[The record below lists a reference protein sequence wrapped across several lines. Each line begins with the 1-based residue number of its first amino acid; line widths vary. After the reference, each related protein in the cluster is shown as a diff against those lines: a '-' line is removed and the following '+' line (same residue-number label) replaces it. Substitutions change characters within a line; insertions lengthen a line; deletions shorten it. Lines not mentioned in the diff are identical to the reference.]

1 MTVIELFTYTF
12 EHGLF
17 FVMKLLK
24 LFKIFFSVKISK
36 ILNYLKEKTNLQKK
50 FCKINFYGSVPQ
62 KKKKYFAEEIVVID
76 NIQLFSK
83 CYGKSQA
90 VVYLM
95 KYVPKYMRSIL
106 KIHAYK

>member
-17 FVMKLLK
+17 FVIKLLK
-24 LFKIFFSVKISK
+24 LFKIFFSTKISK
-36 ILNYLKEKTNLQKK
+36 ILNYLKEKTDLQKK
-50 FCKINFYGSVPQ
+50 FLQ
-62 KKKKYFAEEIVVID
+62 KKFLWFSSSKKKYFAEEIVVID
-76 NIQLFSK
+76 NVQLFPK
-83 CYGKSQA
+83 CYGNRQT

-106 KIHAYK
+106 KIDVYK

>member
-24 LFKIFFSVKISK
+24 LFKIFFSVKFSK
-36 ILNYLKEKTNLQKK
+36 TLNYLKEKTDLQKK
-50 FCKINFYGSVPQ
+50 ILQNKFLWFSSSKKI
-62 KKKKYFAEEIVVID
+62 YFAEEIVIID

-83 CYGKSQA
+83 CYGNSQT

-95 KYVPKYMRSIL
+95 KYVPKYMRNIL